1 MAEPRQWRPVT
12 SGVPQGSMLGP
23 VLFNIFIYD
32 LDDGPEYTLS
42 EFIIDSKLGG
52 VANKSEGCAA
62 IQTDLN
68 RLEEWAHRN
77 HMPGK
82 KKKKK
87 SNVPSAAAGQ
97 EQPQAPGYAGGCLA
111 GKQGSWWRHS

>member
-1 MAEPRQWRPVT
+1 
-12 SGVPQGSMLGP
+12 MLGP

-87 SNVPSAAAGQ
+87 AMCQVLQLGRNSLRHQDMLGAAWLGSRG
-97 EQPQAPGYAGGCLA
+97 PGGDIVEHESETCSYC
-111 GKQGSWWRHS
+111 

>member
-1 MAEPRQWRPVT
+1 
-12 SGVPQGSMLGP
+12 MLGP

-82 KKKKK
+82 KKKKQCAK
-87 SNVPSAAAGQ
+87 CCSWAGT
-97 EQPQAPGYAGGCLA
+97 ASGTRICWGLPGWEAGVLVET
-111 GKQGSWWRHS
+111 